1 MKSLQITSV
10 CFRSIYATSNHLR
23 SLQINTDHFCSLQ
36 NDSRHFRLIQI
47 TSDRSWTLQIN
58 SSNSRSLQI
67 TSVSFRSIL
76 ITFDCLRPPSISSLT
91 LVCRRLPA
99 SRCRGLV
106 STCQSKSAAAVCSDQ
121 VVYGP
126 LGGRWGGGHRGTVTS
141 DLVRPN
147 VCSCYSAC
155 LPVSPHYMF
164 LCNRPPRC

>member
-1 MKSLQITSV
+1 MCWIHGYQKESRQQKSNNQEAGEQQSK
-10 CFRSIYATSNHLR
+10 
-23 SLQINTDHFCSLQ
+23 Q
-36 NDSRHFRLIQI
+36 
-47 TSDRSWTLQIN
+47 SWTLQIN
-58 SSNSRSLQI
+58 SGNCRSLQI

-76 ITFDCLRPPSISSLT
+76 ITFDRLRPPSISSLT

-106 STCQSKSAAAVCSDQ
+106 STCQSTSPAAVCSDQ

-126 LGGRWGGGHRGTVTS
+126 PGGGSHRGTVTS

-155 LPVSPHYMF
+155 WPVSPHYIS
-164 LCNRPPRC
+164 LSNRPPRC